1 MKKEETQMMRE
12 MVSTLRSAADQMA
25 VALDQLQSGRNDGWV
40 REYYRET
47 LVRLREDLTDRVQK
61 FSHGNVA
68 EQQLYLL
75 DTEND

>member
-47 LVRLREDLTDRVQK
+47 LVRLREDLTDRVRK
-61 FSHGNVA
+61 FSHGDVA
-68 EQQLYLL
+68 EQLYLL

>member
-12 MVSTLRSAADQMA
+12 MVGMLRSAADQMA

-47 LVRLREDLTDRVQK
+47 LVRLREDLTDRVKK
-61 FSHGNVA
+61 FSHGDVA
-68 EQQLYLL
+68 EQLYLL

>member
-25 VALDQLQSGRNDGWV
+25 VALDQLQSGRNEGWV

-47 LVRLREDLTDRVQK
+47 LVRLREDLTDRVRK
-61 FSHGNVA
+61 FSHGDVA
-68 EQQLYLL
+68 EQLYLL

>member
-12 MVSTLRSAADQMA
+12 MVGMLRSAADQMA

-47 LVRLREDLTDRVQK
+47 LVRLREDLTDRVRK
-61 FSHGNVA
+61 FSRGDVA
-68 EQQLYLL
+68 EQLYLL

>member
-47 LVRLREDLTDRVQK
+47 LVRLREDLTNRVQK

-68 EQQLYLL
+68 EQLYLL

>member
-12 MVSTLRSAADQMA
+12 MVSMLRSAADQMA

-47 LVRLREDLTDRVQK
+47 LVRLREDLTDRVRK
-61 FSHGNVA
+61 FSHGDVA
-68 EQQLYLL
+68 EQLYLL

>member
-12 MVSTLRSAADQMA
+12 MVSMLRSAADQMA

-40 REYYRET
+40 REYYRDT
-47 LVRLREDLTDRVQK
+47 LVRLREDLTDRVRK
-61 FSHGNVA
+61 FSHGDVA
-68 EQQLYLL
+68 EQLYLL

>member
-12 MVSTLRSAADQMA
+12 MVGMLRSAADQMA

-47 LVRLREDLTDRVQK
+47 LVRLREDLTDRVRK
-61 FSHGNVA
+61 FSHGDVA
-68 EQQLYLL
+68 EQLYLL

>member
-47 LVRLREDLTDRVQK
+47 LVRLREDLTDRVKK
-61 FSHGNVA
+61 FSHGDVA
-68 EQQLYLL
+68 EQLYLL

>member
-25 VALDQLQSGRNDGWV
+25 VALDQLQSGSNDGWV

-47 LVRLREDLTDRVQK
+47 LVRLREDLTDRVKK

-68 EQQLYLL
+68 EQLYLL

>member
-1 MKKEETQMMRE
+1 MKKEEIQMMRE
-12 MVSTLRSAADQMA
+12 MVGMLRSAADQMA

-47 LVRLREDLTDRVQK
+47 LVRLREDLTDRVRK
-61 FSHGNVA
+61 FSHGDVA
-68 EQQLYLL
+68 EQLYLL

>member
-1 MKKEETQMMRE
+1 MKKEETQMMRD
-12 MVSTLRSAADQMA
+12 MIGMLRSAADQMA

-47 LVRLREDLTDRVQK
+47 LVRLREDLANRVQK

-68 EQQLYLL
+68 EQLYLL

>member
-12 MVSTLRSAADQMA
+12 MVGMLRSAADQMS

-47 LVRLREDLTDRVQK
+47 LVRLREDLTDRVKK
-61 FSHGNVA
+61 FSHGDVA
-68 EQQLYLL
+68 EQLYLL

>member
-12 MVSTLRSAADQMA
+12 MVGMLRSAADQMA

-47 LVRLREDLTDRVQK
+47 LVRLREDLTDRVKK

-68 EQQLYLL
+68 EQLYLL

>member
-12 MVSTLRSAADQMA
+12 MVSMLRSAADQMT

-47 LVRLREDLTDRVQK
+47 LVRLREDLTDRVRK
-61 FSHGNVA
+61 FSHGDVA
-68 EQQLYLL
+68 EQLYLL

>member
-12 MVSTLRSAADQMA
+12 MVGMLRSAADQMS

-47 LVRLREDLTDRVQK
+47 LVRLREDLTDRVRK
-61 FSHGNVA
+61 FSHGDVA
-68 EQQLYLL
+68 EQLYLL

>member
-47 LVRLREDLTDRVQK
+47 LVRLREDLTDRVKK

-68 EQQLYLL
+68 EQLYLL

>member
-1 MKKEETQMMRE
+1 MKKEEIEMMRG
-12 MVSTLRSAADQMA
+12 MVGTLRSAADQMA

-47 LVRLREDLTDRVQK
+47 LVRLREDLANRVQK

-68 EQQLYLL
+68 EQLYLL

>member
-47 LVRLREDLTDRVQK
+47 LVRLGRT
-61 FSHGNVA
+61 
-68 EQQLYLL
+68 
-75 DTEND
+75 

>member
-1 MKKEETQMMRE
+1 MMRE
-12 MVSTLRSAADQMA
+12 MVGMLRSAADQMS

-47 LVRLREDLTDRVQK
+47 LVRLREDLTDRVKK
-61 FSHGNVA
+61 FSHGDVA
-68 EQQLYLL
+68 EQLYLL